1 MPSNV
6 VVHRWEALG
15 LERVTEMI
23 SRKVVA
29 ADQQMVA
36 QVYLKRGAHVPV
48 HQHDS
53 EQLTYVLQGALRI
66 VVDSETVVVRQGEI
80 VHIPA
85 GASHQAEALDDTF
98 ELELFSP
105 VRADW
110 LPSRTENVT

>member
-6 VVHRWEALG
+6 VVHRWESLE

-29 ADQQMVA
+29 AERQMLV

-53 EQLTYVLQGALRI
+53 EQLTYVLQGALRMVI
-66 VVDSETVVVRQGEI
+66 GGETVVVREGEL

-85 GASHQAEALDDTF
+85 RASHQTEALDDTF

-105 VRADW
+105 VRTEW
-110 LPSRTENVT
+110 LSSRSGNGS